1 MPLYAKGQSE
11 RRRSPGNG
19 TARFVQRE
27 AAASGRRRKIEMVIE
42 SLVPDTPLPSKI
54 IAKFLSALAMSFV
67 VVTALADPSSAQAIN
82 RTFSVPPETS
92 ELEVVNQVGTI
103 KVTAGAN
110 AGRIIVN
117 AKCND
122 GASKIGATQNAQG
135 KVKVEVTGQGAVDFE
150 ITVPASSDIDLISYK
165 GMIVVTNLAG
175 EVRARITEGNIQVAG
190 LRSPRVE
197 AHCTQGN
204 VSFIGEVL
212 PSGSYTLKSFSGR
225 VDATLP
231 ANADFKLTAASFRG
245 GMDLGA
251 FQMKYDKQ
259 THQLVEASHGAG
271 RASVSLWTQ
280 EGSIHLHRKP

>member
-1 MPLYAKGQSE
+1 
-11 RRRSPGNG
+11 
-19 TARFVQRE
+19 
-27 AAASGRRRKIEMVIE
+27 MVTE
-42 SLVPDTPLPSKI
+42 SLAPITPLFSKI
-54 IAKFLSALAMSFV
+54 TAKFLSALAISFV
-67 VVTALADPSSAQAIN
+67 VVTALADSAGAQTFN

-92 ELEVVNQVGTI
+92 ELEVVNQAGTI
-103 KVTAGAN
+103 KVTGGAN
-110 AGRIIVN
+110 ATRITIN
-117 AKCND
+117 ARYNES
-122 GASKIGATQNAQG
+122 AAKIGATQNAQG
-135 KVKVEVTGQGAVDFE
+135 KVKVEVTGYGTVDFE

-165 GMIVVTNLAG
+165 GAIVVTNLAG

-204 VSFIGEVL
+204 VSFNGEVL
-212 PSGSYTLKSFSGR
+212 PSGSYTLKSFSGK

-231 ANADFKLTAASFRG
+231 ASADFKLTAASFRG

-259 THQLVEASHGAG
+259 TPQLVEASHGAG